1 MSMTHVKTNAS
12 MSGTAV
18 IAAALALS
26 CLMIGGCS
34 PSNEETE
41 AARSADYT
49 EGYNAGLSQGKEDG
63 FAEGRDAGHSE
74 GLEKAAT
81 EAESTEAGSVADR
94 TIDTPYYTITLP
106 EAWEGTYEYDYE
118 AEFGNALTAWGES
131 CERVTVTNKA
141 DGKTMFTVC
150 CGTDEYAGGGNGL
163 IEKEI
168 GRTSS
173 DPGYRV
179 LLGRMIYSNTE
190 SEGGAPGSAYGPDR
204 TDEYLKYIT
213 IK

>member
-1 MSMTHVKTNAS
+1 MSMAHAKTNVS
-12 MSGTAV
+12 MPGAV
-18 IAAALALS
+18 AIAVVFALS
-26 CLMIGGCS
+26 CLMMAGCS
-34 PSNEETE
+34 PSNEKTE
-41 AARSADYT
+41 AARSSGYT
-49 EGYNAGLSQGKEDG
+49 EGYIDGLSQGKEDG
-63 FAEGRDAGHSE
+63 FAEGHDVGYSE
-74 GLEKAAT
+74 GLEKAAA
-81 EAESTEAGSVADR
+81 EAESSEAGSDVDR
-94 TIDTPYYTITLP
+94 TIETPYYTIALP

-118 AEFGNALTAWGES
+118 AGFGNALTAWGES
-131 CERVTVTNKA
+131 CERVNVTNKV

-179 LLGRMIYSNTE
+179 FLGRMIYSSTE
-190 SEGGAPGSAYGPDR
+190 SEGGASGSAYGPDR